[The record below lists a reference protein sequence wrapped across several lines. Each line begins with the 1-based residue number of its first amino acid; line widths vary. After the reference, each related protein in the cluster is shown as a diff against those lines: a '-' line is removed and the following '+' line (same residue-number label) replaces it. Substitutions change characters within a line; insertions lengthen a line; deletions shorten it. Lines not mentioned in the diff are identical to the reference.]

1 MRSIESMRLRQA
13 IARQVGRP
21 ILGPQNSL
29 GKLTPEN
36 NWTQFDWRCIELW
49 CYKITLTL
57 MTTTMKC
64 CWVNKNRVF
73 FDFLASRATSLWTR
87 QKHCFD
93 PRKRCFRPF
102 LGQNDGVSSGAFFS
116 GGNLKKRVF
125 FMFFV
130 RIVFLDAIRVDQN
143 SVWLTFWNT
152 L

>member
-1 MRSIESMRLRQA
+1 MIPIESMRLRRA
-13 IARQVGRP
+13 IACQIGRP

-29 GKLTPEN
+29 GKLALEN

-73 FDFLASRATSLWTR
+73 FDFWTSRWSPSKMLFWPPKTLFSTLFR
-87 QKHCFD
+87 PK
-93 PRKRCFRPF
+93 RRCFIRR
-102 LGQNDGVSSGAFFS
+102 LFF
-116 GGNLKKRVF
+116 GREPQKTCF

-130 RIVFLDAIRVDQN
+130 SIVFIRCYQSRSKQCLVN
-143 SVWLTFWNT
+143 VLKHFIE